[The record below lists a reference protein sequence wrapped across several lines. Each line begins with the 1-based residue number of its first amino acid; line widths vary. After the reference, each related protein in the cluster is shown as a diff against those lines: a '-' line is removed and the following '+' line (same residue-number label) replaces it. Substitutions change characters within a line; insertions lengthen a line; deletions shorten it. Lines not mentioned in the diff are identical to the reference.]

1 MNPLFMFLKKGILP
15 EDKIEAKKVRRK
27 ALRFW
32 LSKDQKLYK
41 RSYSGPYLLCIHPEV
56 VEILLK
62 ELHKEI
68 CGSHTGGRSLAHSA
82 LTQGYW
88 WPSMQKSSQEYGK
101 KYDQCQRYAPNI
113 HQPRGVLNPLSSL
126 WPFTQW
132 GLNIVGPFPKAIGN
146 RRYLLIATDYFTKW
160 FEAELLANI

>member
-1 MNPLFMFLKKGILP
+1 MFLKNGILP
-15 EDKIEAKKVRRK
+15 KDKTEVEKVRRK
-27 ALRFW
+27 ALRFQ

-62 ELHKEI
+62 ELHEEI
-68 CGSHTGGRSLAHSA
+68 CGSHMGGRSLAHSA

-88 WPSMQKSSQEYGK
+88 WPSMQKSSQEYVK
-101 KYDQCQRYAPNI
+101 ICDQCQRYAPNI

-132 GLNIVGPFPKAIGN
+132 RLNTVGPFPKATGN
-146 RRYLLIATDYFTKW
+146 RRYLLVATDYFTKW
-160 FEAELLANI
+160 IEAELLVNI

>member
-1 MNPLFMFLKKGILP
+1 MFLKNGILP
-15 EDKIEAKKVRRK
+15 EDKTEVEKVRRK

-62 ELHKEI
+62 ELHEEI

-88 WPSMQKSSQEYGK
+88 WPSMQKSSQEYVK
-101 KYDQCQRYAPNI
+101 KCDQCQRYAPNI

-126 WPFTQW
+126 WPFT
-132 GLNIVGPFPKAIGN
+132 
-146 RRYLLIATDYFTKW
+146 
-160 FEAELLANI
+160 